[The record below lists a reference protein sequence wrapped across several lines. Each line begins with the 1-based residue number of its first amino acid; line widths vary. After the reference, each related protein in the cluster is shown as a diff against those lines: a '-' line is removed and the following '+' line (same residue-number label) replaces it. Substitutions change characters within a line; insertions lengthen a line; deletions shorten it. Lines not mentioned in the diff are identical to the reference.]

1 MTRQPFVHGICGGCL
16 GTCVSGD
23 TMLHLLQG
31 MTLLATEGPS
41 QHGSP
46 VLYLFS
52 RGCIGVDSP
61 GGACSRHRLHMQLR
75 MPAPA
80 FYGAMNFSGDL
91 RAWSF
96 TDFTWPDQEHEVSR
110 IVRFAGSDGSELWN
124 FWVMLIYSTSSLHTR
139 HIDSSIAL
147 DAMSLGSKSLQQ
159 CSFMQQQ
166 DLTAAMPKQ

>member
-1 MTRQPFVHGICGGCL
+1 MHDTGVFLERHLHQADDHAALCAWHLWRVRGHL
-16 GTCVSGD
+16 RSEH

-31 MTLLATEGPS
+31 MTLLAMEGPS
-41 QHGSP
+41 QQGFP
-46 VLYLFS
+46 VLDLFS
-52 RGCIGVDSP
+52 RGCIGAESP

-124 FWVMLIYSTSSLHTR
+124 FWVMLIYSMKCL
-139 HIDSSIAL
+139 
-147 DAMSLGSKSLQQ
+147 
-159 CSFMQQQ
+159 
-166 DLTAAMPKQ
+166 